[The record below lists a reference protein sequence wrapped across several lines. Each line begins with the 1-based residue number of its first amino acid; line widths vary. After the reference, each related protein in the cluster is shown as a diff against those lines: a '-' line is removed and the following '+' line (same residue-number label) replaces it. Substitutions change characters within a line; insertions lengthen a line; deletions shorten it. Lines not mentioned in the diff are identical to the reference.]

1 MHGYRLDPQN
11 SAPVDMV
18 GDYDI
23 TDVQANGKQSLSTR
37 LLAETWRSLNL
48 CHDAVR
54 MYDMA
59 GVFHSRELSVP
70 KTDIFMLELCTL
82 DQVV

>member
-1 MHGYRLDPQN
+1 MG
-11 SAPVDMV
+11 VV

-23 TDVQANGKQSLSTR
+23 GLPTDVQANWKQSLSIR
-37 LLAETWRSLNL
+37 LFAEPWRSLNL

-59 GVFHSRELSVP
+59 GVFLSRGLSVLQ
-70 KTDIFMLELCTL
+70 TDIFMLELCTF